1 VNLWVPREL
10 HDSIRPERVLAIM
23 AFGYSERQA
32 RFLVHV
38 LVHSGVFLERQYCL
52 FAGIAHGQKTHDF
65 LHKLIERKHVT
76 VMTPGAFP
84 ICSGDSRLSL
94 GISRVFVRC
103 SPATR
108 PAQVADSGRNTLP
121 EQIGNA
127 PRSISHRRRAAAVR
141 AVCTRGIPSVTRAR
155 MSPRNT
161 TTGAVLENMII
172 PALDR
177 GGYAH
182 VEQFNIGTR
191 LGGGRHIIDVLA
203 EQDGRR
209 LLVSLKWQ
217 QSSGTAEQKV
227 PFEAICLAEC
237 LRSDARFARGAY
249 LVLGGEGWT
258 LRSFYVGGGLQHH
271 LVHADKVNI
280 MTLEAFVA
288 LANRGEL

>member
-1 VNLWVPREL
+1 MAPGRKNRSRRDEPT
-10 HDSIRPERVLAIM
+10 HDTRDRAAQEIERLRDEN
-23 AFGYSERQA
+23 ERLRKQLEEQA
-32 RFLVHV
+32 TRIAD
-38 LVHSGVFLERQYCL
+38 LERQLALKQQNSTSTSKPPSSDGLAGQPRTRGRRVKSRRKPGGPPGHPGHHRALVSVERVDATVDREHSRFVQVTIVL
-52 FAGIAHGQKTHDF
+52 FW
-65 LHKLIERKHVT
+65 
-76 VMTPGAFP
+76 AFHESLP
-84 ICSGDSRLSL
+84 DVRL
-94 GISRVFVRC
+94 R
-103 SPATR
+103 R

-209 LLVSLKWQ
+209 LLVSLKW
-217 QSSGTAEQKV
+217 
-227 PFEAICLAEC
+227 
-237 LRSDARFARGAY
+237 
-249 LVLGGEGWT
+249 
-258 LRSFYVGGGLQHH
+258 
-271 LVHADKVNI
+271 
-280 MTLEAFVA
+280 
-288 LANRGEL
+288 

>member
-1 VNLWVPREL
+1 MNLWVPREL

-127 PRSISHRRRAAAVR
+127 PAGHRKR
-141 AVCTRGIPSVTRAR
+141 TQ
-155 MSPRNT
+155 
-161 TTGAVLENMII
+161 VLERVGNRLVHRAGALLEL
-172 PALDR
+172 ALD
-177 GGYAH
+177 G
-182 VEQFNIGTR
+182 E
-191 LGGGRHIIDVLA
+191 
-203 EQDGRR
+203 RR
-209 LLVSLKWQ
+209 
-217 QSSGTAEQKV
+217 
-227 PFEAICLAEC
+227 
-237 LRSDARFARGAY
+237 
-249 LVLGGEGWT
+249 
-258 LRSFYVGGGLQHH
+258 
-271 LVHADKVNI
+271 
-280 MTLEAFVA
+280 
-288 LANRGEL
+288 